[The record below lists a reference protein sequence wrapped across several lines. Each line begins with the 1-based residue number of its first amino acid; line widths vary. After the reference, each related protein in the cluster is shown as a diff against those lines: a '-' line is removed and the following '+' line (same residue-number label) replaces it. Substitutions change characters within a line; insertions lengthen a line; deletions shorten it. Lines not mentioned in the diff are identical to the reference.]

1 MMIQNSF
8 STAYTHNLRVLT
20 MAPCSSKIKGY
31 KGVITY
37 VQKRGLKKMIY
48 GYARVS
54 TRQQDLEGQ
63 LRQLEE
69 ERCARGYAGCNEA
82 GPLRSQHARCIEHD

>member
-1 MMIQNSF
+1 M
-8 STAYTHNLRVLT
+8 
-20 MAPCSSKIKGY
+20 K
-31 KGVITY
+31 
-37 VQKRGLKKMIY
+37 Y

-69 ERCARGYAGCNEA
+69 ERFYRVYFDKITVTKSDRPEFQK
-82 GPLRSQHARCIEHD
+82 LLH

>member
-1 MMIQNSF
+1 M
-8 STAYTHNLRVLT
+8 
-20 MAPCSSKIKGY
+20 K
-31 KGVITY
+31 
-37 VQKRGLKKMIY
+37 Y

-69 ERCARGYAGCNEA
+69 ERCDRGL
-82 GPLRSQHARCIEHD
+82 LRKNYRNKK

>member
-1 MMIQNSF
+1 M
-8 STAYTHNLRVLT
+8 
-20 MAPCSSKIKGY
+20 K
-31 KGVITY
+31 
-37 VQKRGLKKMIY
+37 Y

-69 ERCARGYAGCNEA
+69 ERCDRGYAGCNEA
-82 GPLRSQHARCIEHD
+82 GPLRSQHARRIAHNQTLIREGRSNQRTEFRDY

>member
-1 MMIQNSF
+1 
-8 STAYTHNLRVLT
+8 
-20 MAPCSSKIKGY
+20 
-31 KGVITY
+31 
-37 VQKRGLKKMIY
+37 MIY

-69 ERCARGYAGCNEA
+69 ERCDRGYVGCDET
-82 GPLRSQHARCIEHD
+82 GSLRSQHARRIEYD